1 MNSLLII
8 CGIIIYLLIGV
19 GLSVL
24 MYAIDKKNNNED
36 DVELYKI
43 MTFTWPLLF
52 TARILNYV
60 FEFVS
65 SIYDSLIKNIDNAF
79 EQEGSSDILNEN
91 QL

>member
-8 CGIIIYLLIGV
+8 CGTIIYLLIGV

-36 DVELYKI
+36 YVELYEI
-43 MTFTWPLLF
+43 MTLTWPLLF
-52 TARILNYV
+52 TARILSYV
-60 FEFVS
+60 FEFIS

-79 EQEGSSDILNEN
+79 EQEGSSDNLK
-91 QL
+91 